1 MSPQKVEVAQ
11 WIENTQRA
19 MDAWNREDLA
29 AFLETWHPDCEWRPA
44 FPRSLEGVGTV
55 YRGRAGITRAWHG
68 VRAVWEEYQIVPED
82 AQVVGDNLVAVGRI
96 HARGAES
103 RMELESGWSALAT
116 FRDGLAITAWD
127 WLDRD
132 EAFRAAGLRDG

>member
-1 MSPQKVEVAQ
+1 MSPQEVEVAQ

-55 YRGRAGITRAWHG
+55 YRGREGITRAWRG
-68 VRAVWEEYQIVPED
+68 VRAVWEEYRIDPED
-82 AQVVGDNLVAVGRI
+82 AQVVGDKLVAVGRI
-96 HARGAES
+96 YARGAES
-103 RMELESGWSALAT
+103 GMELDSGWSALAT

-132 EAFRAAGLRDG
+132 EAFRAVGMRQ